1 MKILEETRR
10 FQLLN
15 DDDIEIG
22 EVTFSIAGD
31 NLLILDHTFVED
43 DYRGQGLAEQLV
55 AKVVAKARKEGK
67 KIIPL
72 CPFARKEFETKAE
85 YADVWRK

>member
-10 FQLLN
+10 FQLLDDN
-15 DDDIEIG
+15 DVEIG

-43 DYRGQGLAEQLV
+43 AYRGQGLAEQLV
-55 AKVVAKARKEGK
+55 AKVADKARNEGK

-72 CPFARKEFETKAE
+72 CPFARKEFETKTE